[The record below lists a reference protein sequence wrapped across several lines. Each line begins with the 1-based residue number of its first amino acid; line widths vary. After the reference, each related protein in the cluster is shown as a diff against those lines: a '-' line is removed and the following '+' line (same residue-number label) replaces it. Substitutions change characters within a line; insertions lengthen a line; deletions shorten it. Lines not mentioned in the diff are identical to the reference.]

1 MNREIKLRAWCPK
14 NKEMYY
20 ADNCRNYENGGY
32 YFDIDN
38 NSIGFYPRYNTDEL
52 SRFNTKPSD
61 DEIKILVMTFTGLK
75 DKSVKD
81 IYEGDILENDNGV
94 KYIVVWMEQLAA
106 FYLSIPNT
114 QRGKEI
120 ISCAASK
127 VANEPMLL
135 FKEAVIGNIYENPE
149 LLKK

>member
-61 DEIKILVMTFTGLK
+61 NEIEILVMKSIGFK
-75 DKSVKD
+75 DGYGKE
-81 IYEGDILENDNGV
+81 IYEGDLILSDGGLIVYAKWDDLNCRFIWANDLGFEALIGKGDNN
-94 KYIVVWMEQLAA
+94 
-106 FYLSIPNT
+106 SNT
-114 QRGKEI
+114 
-120 ISCAASK
+120 
-127 VANEPMLL
+127 
-135 FKEAVIGNIYENPE
+135 VIGNIYENPE
-149 LLKK
+149 LLK